1 MRIGILGSGLMGG
14 KLGRLFARAGHEVVF
29 SYAHND
35 AKLER
40 LARESGKNARAGTPR
55 EAAEDADVV
64 LLAVHWSRVDD
75 VLEQAGDV
83 SGKIIVSCTLP
94 MNRDDTA
101 LVVAHTTSGAEG
113 IARKKRTARVVS
125 AFSTAPSEVLF
136 DVFAKR
142 KRKNRPSMVFCGD
155 DWRAK
160 KIVAGLIRQLG
171 FDPVDVGPLEMA
183 RYIEPASLLI
193 AKIAYDGDQGP
204 AVAYRFEYLE
214 ERER

>member
-14 KLGRLFARAGHEVVF
+14 KLGTLFAKAGHNVVF
-29 SYAHND
+29 SYAHSQ

-40 LARESGKNARAGTPR
+40 LAHEAGWRARAGTPR
-55 EAAEDADVV
+55 EAAEDAEVV

-75 VLEQAGDV
+75 VLEQAGDL
-83 SGKIIVSCTLP
+83 SGKIIISCTLP

-101 LVVAHTTSGAEG
+101 LAVAHTTSGAEA
-113 IARKKRTARVVS
+113 IARKKRKARVVS
-125 AFSTAPSEVLF
+125 AFSTSPSEVLF
-136 DVFAKR
+136 DVFARR
-142 KRKNRPSMVFCGD
+142 KRKTRPSMILCGD

-160 KIVAGLIRQLG
+160 KVAAGLIRQLG
-171 FDPVDVGPLEMA
+171 FDPVDVGSLEIA

-193 AKIAYDGDQGP
+193 ATIAYDGDAGP

-214 ERER
+214 ERS